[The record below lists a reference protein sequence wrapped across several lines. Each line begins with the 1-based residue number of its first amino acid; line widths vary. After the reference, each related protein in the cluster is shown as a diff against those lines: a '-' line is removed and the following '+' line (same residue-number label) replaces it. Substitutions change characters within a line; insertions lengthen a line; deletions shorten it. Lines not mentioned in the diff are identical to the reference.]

1 MRVAVRRQGT
11 VSASIYD
18 LVRDLEPFRDIAES
32 EAQAVLAEARLRTV
46 EKGGQIFAQG
56 SAASRIFFLAAGRLK
71 IVQASAEGHQI
82 LAHWVLPGQFFGLAV
97 AFGREDYPG
106 TALAVV
112 ESSALVWPISA
123 WARLSSEHPTVV
135 TAALRMAGG
144 HLQDAFARLRE
155 AAGARVEQRVARAL
169 LRLARQ
175 SGCRTDDGVEIG
187 FPVTR
192 QDIAD
197 MTNATLYT
205 VSRTLS
211 AWQQVGIL
219 AGGRRRVRIRD
230 LDRLER
236 LAGEE

>member
-1 MRVAVRRQGT
+1 VCG
-11 VSASIYD
+11 
-18 LVRDLEPFRDIAES
+18 LEPFRDIPRS
-32 EAQAVLAEARLRTV
+32 EAQSVLAEAHQRTV
-46 EKGGQIFAQG
+46 EKGSQIFAQG
-56 SAASRIFFLAAGRLK
+56 SAASRIFFLVAGRLK
-71 IVQASAEGHQI
+71 IVQASADGHQI

-112 ESSALVWPISA
+112 ESSALVWPMSA
-123 WARLSSEHPTVV
+123 WTRLASEHPNVV
-135 TAALRMAGG
+135 AAALRMTGG

-175 SGCRTDDGVEIG
+175 SGRRTDDGIEIG

-211 AWQQVGIL
+211 AWQQAGIL
-219 AGGRRRVRIRD
+219 AGGRRRIEIRD